1 MKKSAVTILGVIVV
15 ALIGGG
21 FYFATANMNTHLGTE
36 ETSSLKKS
44 SSSSEKAE
52 TSALESASSSS
63 EATSEASSSVVLS
76 ESEET
81 SSAVSSEA
89 APVAP
94 SEAAS
99 SSSAPATS
107 NSGMAS
113 YDPNQTADGTNI
125 SSDMIS
131 DARKEL
137 QAAHLDDSILGDQE
151 MKELIRESS
160 STQQPVVA
168 TYESHFG
175 TARSSSASDAADS
188 SATSASA
195 NS

>member
-36 ETSSLKKS
+36 ETSSSKKS

-52 TSALESASSSS
+52 TSALESSS

-175 TARSSSASDAADS
+175 AASSSSASDAADS

>member
-1 MKKSAVTILGVIVV
+1 MKKSAVAILGVIVV

-21 FYFATANMNTHLGTE
+21 FYFATANTNTHPGTE
-36 ETSSLKKS
+36 ETSSSKKS

-63 EATSEASSSVVLS
+63 
-76 ESEET
+76 
-81 SSAVSSEA
+81 
-89 APVAP
+89 
-94 SEAAS
+94 
-99 SSSAPATS
+99 APATS
-107 NSGMAS
+107 TSGMAS

-125 SSDMIS
+125 SSDMIA

-175 TARSSSASDAADS
+175 SASSSTASDATDS